1 MVHHTRK
8 LAAVDPVD
16 EVSGFTGLSGGA
28 DGVLVLK
35 RDRGDADA
43 YLHVTGREIEE
54 EAELALRWDGQLAS
68 WTLAGNADEYR
79 ISNERR
85 QILRVL
91 EKAGANMS
99 PKEIAEA
106 TDKTHGS
113 VKVMLGEMVKT
124 GQVANPSYGK
134 YALPATNPYPPY
146 SANSDKADEGNSK
159 ESKRS

>member
-1 MVHHTRK
+1 
-8 LAAVDPVD
+8 
-16 EVSGFTGLSGGA
+16 
-28 DGVLVLK
+28 
-35 RDRGDADA
+35 
-43 YLHVTGREIEE
+43 LHVTGREIEE
-54 EAELALRWDGQLAS
+54 EAELALRWDGQLTS

-159 ESKRS
+159 ESKRSKGNDEEATIVCLHGYPAGEGCYLCDPDHPHRRQEER